1 MLAVDNSSLVSHSL
15 MLQGI
20 GLSQTRQLIDKTRT
34 CMGDLEHTSSYLIL
48 ALDYQRLGDE

>member
-1 MLAVDNSSLVSHSL
+1 MLAVNSSSLVSHSL

-20 GLSQTRQLIDKTRT
+20 SLNQTRQLINKTKT
-34 CMGDLEHTSSYLIL
+34 CMGDLERTSSYLIL